1 MLGFDTQQ
9 YVNLSGKKF
18 SALDERTTY
27 NLGHTTGKLLI
38 LLLNLCQ
45 KVGFGGLE
53 WRIVEKV
60 STIVC
65 RKT

>member
-18 SALDERTTY
+18 SALNERTTY

-45 KVGFGGLE
+45 KVGFGGLL
-53 WRIVEKV
+53 W
-60 STIVC
+60 
-65 RKT
+65 